1 MYSTHFPSSVGEETA
16 ALPTIIQLQIYSD
29 RLKTQPQKIF
39 NFLFPSLPLG
49 LILPRHS
56 IEHEECKSRVLVGCM
71 LVDSLQEADGSGWL
85 YVGG

>member
-1 MYSTHFPSSVGEETA
+1 MSKQIYSTFY
-16 ALPTIIQLQIYSD
+16 LQLFNYRYSD

-71 LVDSLQEADGSGWL
+71 LVDSLHEADGSGWL
-85 YVGG
+85 YFSG